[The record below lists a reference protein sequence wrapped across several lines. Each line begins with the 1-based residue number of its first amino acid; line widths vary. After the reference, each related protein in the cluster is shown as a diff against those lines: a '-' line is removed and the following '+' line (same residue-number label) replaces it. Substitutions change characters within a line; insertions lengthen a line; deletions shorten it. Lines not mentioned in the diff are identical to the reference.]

1 MEGRANRRFSP
12 CGTFG
17 GASRALT
24 KAFHAWGGRTKW
36 FWSARSISACVH
48 VESTM
53 YSVRLALR
61 RAAPAL
67 MRLAWRVVARIW
79 NRSDLADSSRVV
91 CGISSPSLL
100 YAYCTHAERQ
110 IGRASIIRVGHE
122 NANGREGYIA
132 ATTRQPLFQ

>member
-1 MEGRANRRFSP
+1 MGERANRRFSP

-24 KAFHAWGGRTKW
+24 KVFHARGDRTKW
-36 FWSARSISACVH
+36 SWSARSISACVH

-79 NRSDLADSSRVV
+79 NLRFGRLVFRGVWHMLPV
-91 CGISSPSLL
+91 LIVRLL
-100 YAYCTHAERQ
+100 YACGTSDQACLDH
-110 IGRASIIRVGHE
+110 
-122 NANGREGYIA
+122 
-132 ATTRQPLFQ
+132 